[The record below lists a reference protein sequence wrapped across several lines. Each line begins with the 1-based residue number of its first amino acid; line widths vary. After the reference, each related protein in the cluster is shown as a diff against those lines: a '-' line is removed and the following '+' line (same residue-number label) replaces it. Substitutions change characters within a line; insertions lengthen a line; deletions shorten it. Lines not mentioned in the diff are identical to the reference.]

1 MEMLKQDSPGL
12 TDANRGSCR
21 EAWSDHRE
29 GPQHLSIR
37 REISLEKN
45 QEPRQHRN
53 RKSWKIGPRPT
64 GSIVGIK
71 CQAVQEHKT
80 RLGEAWQDQNRH
92 RRSAAKPQSDR
103 LLGAIAGQASN
114 CRLLYTLIT

>member
-1 MEMLKQDSPGL
+1 MEMLKQESPGL

-21 EAWSDHRE
+21 EAWRDHRE

-37 REISLEKN
+37 REISPKKN
-45 QEPRQHRN
+45 QNPWQHRN

-80 RLGEAWQDQNRH
+80 RLGGVFLRVVLKFSGANGQHDAKQHKQN
-92 RRSAAKPQSDR
+92 P
-103 LLGAIAGQASN
+103 
-114 CRLLYTLIT
+114 T